1 MKFLYWLLLALVV
14 SSPLLAQTAI
24 LRGIATDESGAVV
37 PGAKVTVSGPS
48 GPVKITTTGADGS
61 YTVAGLPPGVYTVQ
75 AAAPDLAMGQPAK
88 VTLSGAALTLNLQL
102 KVAST
107 VQQVTIQEDAGP
119 QITTDPSNN
128 ASALVL
134 TGNDLDALPDDPDDL
149 QQDLQ
154 ALAGPSAGPNG
165 GQIYIDGFS
174 GGELPPKESIR
185 EIRINSNPFAP
196 EWDSLGYGRI
206 QIFTKPGSDKFHASA
221 FFNYG
226 DDVWNSRN
234 PYAAEKAPFV
244 LEEYGG
250 NVSGPINKRASFFL
264 DVRRDAIDNGSI
276 INAVILDQ
284 TLGITPFTSVFRTPQ
299 RRVRVSPRVD
309 YQLSTNNTLSIR
321 YAFTHSDIDGSNI
334 GGFNLNTGSIAGLS
348 TADIDRGEN
357 TRNNFQTVQA
367 TETAVLGQTINETR
381 FQYFREGQQINPI
394 LTTPAVLVQGS
405 FQAGGAQNGLTDL
418 QNYYELQNYTSMVKK
433 AHQIKFGVRLRGET
447 DSNSVQQNFG
457 GTYTFSSI
465 EQYQQMLDQ
474 CPDQNCANVV
484 FPAGV
489 GPSQYSIDHGTPAL
503 YAGQFDV
510 GLFAGDDWKV
520 RQNLTLSLG
529 LRYETQTNIHDY
541 KDFSPRIGLAWA
553 PGATAKKA
561 SKTVVR
567 AGFGIFYTRFD
578 LSNTLAAERYNGTVQ
593 QQLVITNPACFLPD
607 STAQLDPTKCS
618 PQSSQGSQATPPLQ
632 SIQELSST
640 LRAPYLMQSAFS
652 VERQL
657 PAHTTLA
664 VTYTNSHGLHMFRTD
679 DINAPYRYDPL
690 DPSKVAYPLSGITN
704 PAAKQLYGDEAVF
717 LMESAGLYNQ
727 NQLITNINSRM
738 NRNVSLFGFYTLNYA
753 RSNTDNLNT
762 APAVPYSYV
771 GEYGPAATDVRN
783 RVFVGGSIESRWGI
797 RFSPFVTAQSGPPYN
812 VTTGSDLY
820 GDTLFNSRPGIV
832 NNSQSGVAPPCGSP
846 QASGG
851 AECMYGNLLLDP
863 DPILNGKLKPGETLL
878 PRNFGR
884 GPGALSFNA
893 RLSKTFGF
901 GAMREGAGGGGGF
914 GGGDGGGRR
923 GGGPLFGGGGMG
935 GMFGGPTTPHRY
947 NLTLSISARNLLNHN
962 NPGPIIGTITSPLF
976 GEANSVSGGGGYAG
990 GFAETANNRRIELQ
1004 ARFSF

>member
-1 MKFLYWLLLALVV
+1 
-14 SSPLLAQTAI
+14 
-24 LRGIATDESGAVV
+24 
-37 PGAKVTVSGPS
+37 
-48 GPVKITTTGADGS
+48 
-61 YTVAGLPPGVYTVQ
+61 
-75 AAAPDLAMGQPAK
+75 
-88 VTLSGAALTLNLQL
+88 
-102 KVAST
+102 
-107 VQQVTIQEDAGP
+107 
-119 QITTDPSNN
+119 
-128 ASALVL
+128 
-134 TGNDLDALPDDPDDL
+134 
-149 QQDLQ
+149 
-154 ALAGPSAGPNG
+154 
-165 GQIYIDGFS
+165 
-174 GGELPPKESIR
+174 
-185 EIRINSNPFAP
+185 
-196 EWDSLGYGRI
+196 
-206 QIFTKPGSDKFHASA
+206 
-221 FFNYG
+221 
-226 DDVWNSRN
+226 
-234 PYAAEKAPFV
+234 
-244 LEEYGG
+244 
-250 NVSGPINKRASFFL
+250 
-264 DVRRDAIDNGSI
+264 
-276 INAVILDQ
+276 
-284 TLGITPFTSVFRTPQ
+284 
-299 RRVRVSPRVD
+299 
-309 YQLSTNNTLSIR
+309 
-321 YAFTHSDIDGSNI
+321 
-334 GGFNLNTGSIAGLS
+334 
-348 TADIDRGEN
+348 
-357 TRNNFQTVQA
+357 
-367 TETAVLGQTINETR
+367 
-381 FQYFREGQQINPI
+381 
-394 LTTPAVLVQGS
+394 
-405 FQAGGAQNGLTDL
+405 
-418 QNYYELQNYTSMVKK
+418 
-433 AHQIKFGVRLRGET
+433 
-447 DSNSVQQNFG
+447 
-457 GTYTFSSI
+457 
-465 EQYQQMLDQ
+465 
-474 CPDQNCANVV
+474 
-484 FPAGV
+484 
-489 GPSQYSIDHGTPAL
+489 
-503 YAGQFDV
+503 
-510 GLFAGDDWKV
+510 
-520 RQNLTLSLG
+520 
-529 LRYETQTNIHDY
+529 
-541 KDFSPRIGLAWA
+541 
-553 PGATAKKA
+553 
-561 SKTVVR
+561 
-567 AGFGIFYTRFD
+567 
-578 LSNTLAAERYNGTVQ
+578 
-593 QQLVITNPACFLPD
+593 
-607 STAQLDPTKCS
+607 
-618 PQSSQGSQATPPLQ
+618 
-632 SIQELSST
+632 
-640 LRAPYLMQSAFS
+640 MQSAFS